1 VPKSNPN
8 HRNCWH
14 ARRCAPLRS
23 ELPCPANV
31 RSSAK
36 GDTRSS
42 TDHVC
47 CACTTGHSTI
57 YETRTSALAKANGR
71 NRPLADVATLGKQT
85 FNVRN
90 KMREPTC
97 QSYAGLLGCWV
108 AGLDTEAPGLASM
121 FTGLLAVG
129 SRRLSIDCTQ
139 RLDLVYCVT
148 RSLNLALAKLVKR
161 TCHFCHHDDMN
172 RSS

>member
-1 VPKSNPN
+1 MPKSNPN

-108 AGLDTEAPGLASM
+108 AGLLGWTPKLQVSRACLQGYWPLDPGD
-121 FTGLLAVG
+121 
-129 SRRLSIDCTQ
+129 SRLIALSDWTWSIVLQEVSTL
-139 RLDLVYCVT
+139 R
-148 RSLNLALAKLVKR
+148 
-161 TCHFCHHDDMN
+161 
-172 RSS
+172 